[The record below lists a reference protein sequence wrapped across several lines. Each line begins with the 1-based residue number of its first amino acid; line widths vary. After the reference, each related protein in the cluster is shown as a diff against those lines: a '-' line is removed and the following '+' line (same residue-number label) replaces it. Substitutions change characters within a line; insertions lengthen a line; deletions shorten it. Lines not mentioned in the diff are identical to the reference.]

1 MDKRLELKSLF
12 FSFDSETVQSVVPD
26 FEQFTQWTTK
36 KEWNAAVDH
45 VCNLAPE
52 AVGVA
57 FLGDPWIGAGAA
69 RKRQSKKGGGQMSL
83 SLRKTA

>member
-1 MDKRLELKSLF
+1 MDHEERMECC
-12 FSFDSETVQSVVPD
+12 
-26 FEQFTQWTTK
+26 
-36 KEWNAAVDH
+36 VDH

-69 RKRQSKKGGGQMSL
+69 ANVRAKKAAD
-83 SLRKTA
+83 R